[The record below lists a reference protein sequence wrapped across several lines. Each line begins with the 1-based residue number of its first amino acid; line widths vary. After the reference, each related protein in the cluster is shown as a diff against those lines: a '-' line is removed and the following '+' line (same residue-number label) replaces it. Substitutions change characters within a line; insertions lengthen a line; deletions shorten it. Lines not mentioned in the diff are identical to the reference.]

1 MGITNPT
8 TASVTF
14 TMKMYDYYYSG
25 SLYSLMIS
33 RTATY
38 SIDNTYVSNTEVDK
52 SRVSLLPFRSRISD
66 TGSAPLRVRFKL
78 STGTL
83 TPNTG
88 LLKLINSKFA
98 HSSTYIIRIRKYST
112 FAQMIQYTEGT

>member
-8 TASVTF
+8 SASVTF

-52 SRVSLLPFRSRISD
+52 SRVSMLPFRSRISD
-66 TGSAPLRVRFKL
+66 TGSAPLRARFKL

-83 TPNTG
+83 TSTAG

-98 HSSTYIIRIRKYST
+98 HSSTYIIRLRKYST